1 MKSDGQPVRAPN
13 KRVRHG
19 LRLLRR
25 TLAAIPQ
32 NIFLWLGSLVVPTL
46 SRAGEHRLAR
56 FISWLLCRPCFRWCR
71 CARTN
76 LDIVYGD
83 TKTPEEKS
91 RILRASFDNAALVV
105 TDYFWFGRRTEERL
119 ERHCA
124 VGDDTIRRWI
134 EGDFPGVFVTA
145 HLGSWETA
153 GLYIASRGRRLWSVF
168 KPIGS
173 RAVTRRMRR
182 FRSGCEQR
190 VIPREG
196 AMTGVLR
203 ALRARDVV
211 AMVLD
216 QHVDGRDGGVYLDFL
231 GLPAAFSPAV
241 GTLAHRLRV
250 PVLVAAG
257 VRDAETDR
265 VVLRSFR
272 EFTAEETAAMEPEAL
287 TRAIADAIGGMIL
300 RWPEQ
305 WLWTYRRWKR
315 WQPGDDPKRF
325 PWYAREDRQA
335 PPFDPAACRLDAA
348 ERE

>member
-134 EGDFPGVFVTA
+134 EGLPYSFDVTDGEKHYMLA
-145 HLGSWETA
+145 HAYPYYYDREPNPRLERYRRSDAVW
-153 GLYIASRGRRLWSVF
+153 RRL
-168 KPIGS
+168 
-173 RAVTRRMRR
+173 
-182 FRSGCEQR
+182 
-190 VIPREG
+190 
-196 AMTGVLR
+196 
-203 ALRARDVV
+203 
-211 AMVLD
+211 
-216 QHVDGRDGGVYLDFL
+216 
-231 GLPAAFSPAV
+231 
-241 GTLAHRLRV
+241 
-250 PVLVAAG
+250 
-257 VRDAETDR
+257 
-265 VVLRSFR
+265 
-272 EFTAEETAAMEPEAL
+272 
-287 TRAIADAIGGMIL
+287 IL
-300 RWPEQ
+300 REDPFAEYRGEKHYHCLICGHTITDYYFVRMKADKTWPFRKPRA
-305 WLWTYRRWKR
+305 TKR
-315 WQPGDDPKRF
+315 NRIFYGEKFVDLDCGAKLLSCG
-325 PWYAREDRQA
+325 EDESPQLRK
-335 PPFDPAACRLDAA
+335 AA
-348 ERE
+348 ERAQLACLRLEDAEEFYVR